1 MAYVKIIPAEEATG
15 DLKLAYERA
24 GVADGPIG
32 PPYAGMTN
40 NGSTLLKLMEFTS
53 EARFGQSSLSRL
65 RQEMVATYVS
75 AINHCVF

>member
-1 MAYVKIIPAEEATG
+1 MTYVRIIPAEEATG
-15 DLKLAYERA
+15 DLASAYER
-24 GVADGPIG
+24 VDVTEGPIG

-40 NGSTLLKLMEFTS
+40 NGATLLKLMQFTT
-53 EARFGQSSLSRL
+53 EARFGPSSLDRL